1 MRASAW
7 IVELPPA
14 EFRKIKE
21 EYMTTHT
28 HDFMAKYSI
37 WSDLCKKIFWPKL
50 SKQYSKV
57 DPDLFQPIYEKI
69 RLMRE
74 KEGLL
79 VKESKLLPGYSLKDR
94 L

>member
-7 IVELPPA
+7 IVELPPE

-37 WSDLCKKIFWPKL
+37 
-50 SKQYSKV
+50 
-57 DPDLFQPIYEKI
+57 
-69 RLMRE
+69 
-74 KEGLL
+74 
-79 VKESKLLPGYSLKDR
+79 
-94 L
+94 